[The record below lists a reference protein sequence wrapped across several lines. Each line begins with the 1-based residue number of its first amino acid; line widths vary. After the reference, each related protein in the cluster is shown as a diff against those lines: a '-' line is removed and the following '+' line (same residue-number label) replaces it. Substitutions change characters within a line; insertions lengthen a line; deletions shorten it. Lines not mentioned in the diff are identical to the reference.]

1 MLRPIEVLFPSSVT
15 EASAE
20 LARLGDEAVVYAG
33 GVELVLLTRLGF
45 TEAGTFV
52 NVKRIPGMGD
62 LAAENGHVRIGATV
76 THRRAHNDPLVG
88 ERLPLLAQA
97 ASRIGNVRIRNQGTL
112 GGNISFADP
121 QSDPHAPL
129 LVYDTTVT
137 VESSRGVREVAFDDF
152 VLGPYQTALEPDE
165 IVTSIAAA
173 SLPGWGQR
181 SLRFAR
187 FERPTLS
194 TAVAVRTEDGV
205 VAEARVAVGC
215 LGPRA
220 RRLPGL
226 EARLEGA
233 GPADVPRLVDE
244 SRGELAELG
253 PADDLL
259 GSADYKLQL
268 ARVLVR
274 RALDDAMEGV

>member
-1 MLRPIEVLFPSSVT
+1 MLRPFDVLFPASVQ

-20 LARLGDEAVVYAG
+20 LARLGDEAVVYSG

-52 NVKRIPGMGD
+52 DVKRIPGMGD

-76 THRRAHNDPLVG
+76 THRRAHTDALVR

-129 LVYDTTVT
+129 LVYDATVT
-137 VESSRGVREVAFDDF
+137 IESSRGAREVPFADF
-152 VLGPYQTALEPDE
+152 VFGPYQTALEPDE
-165 IVTSIAAA
+165 IVTSILAK
-173 SLPGWGQR
+173 SLPGWGQC
-181 SLRFAR
+181 SLRFAH

-194 TAVAVRTEDGV
+194 TAAALRTESGAI
-205 VAEARVAVGC
+205 AEARVAVGC

-226 EARLEGA
+226 EARLVGA
-233 GPADVPRLVDE
+233 RAADVSRLVDE
-244 SRGELAELG
+244 GRDELAELG
-253 PADDLL
+253 PADDQL

-268 ARVLVR
+268 ARTLVR
-274 RALDDAMEGV
+274 RALDDALEAA